1 GRARVRAFY
10 GCEVTYPF
18 VPQHVLDAAD
28 SVRASLPNKYCDP
41 KIAADLF
48 HETLDEYLVADDVG
62 LNVMATEHHAGIN
75 SLIGSNPTFVGAIA
89 RQTRKARILSLGT
102 LISLR
107 KDPVRIAEEYAMIDV
122 ISRGR
127 LEIGLVKSGGSEMAS
142 NNGNPMQNEDRMWE
156 AIDLISKALTHREGP
171 FSWEGKHFTHRH
183 VNIWPGPYQ
192 QPMPKLWA
200 ATGDPRS
207 TAECG
212 RRGIINTLVL
222 RGPEGTKKA
231 WDAYKLAR
239 REAGL
244 PPATRD
250 MFAYAAMVYVGDTNE
265 EGMRIGSKILWFLNT
280 SLKSAPQMSKFLPGA
295 APPEAAPEIYRSK
308 PKAAETGD
316 AEKIVPSQQHS
327 ERGVTKS
334 ASQNAAALIEITAE
348 QAVQQGIL
356 FAGNPDTVYHQIMEF
371 QRKAGAFGHLNII
384 GRSGFLTHKEAVKGI
399 HMFAREVLPR
409 LKESKPG
416 GHEVAE

>member
-1 GRARVRAFY
+1 MPIGVQPAMRAFY

-18 VPQHVLDAAD
+18 VPQDVLDSVD

-41 KIAADLF
+41 KIAADLY

-75 SLIGSNPTFVGAIA
+75 SLIGSNATFVGMIA
-89 RQTRKARILSLGT
+89 RQTHKARILSLGT

-122 ISRGR
+122 VSRGR

-156 AIDLISKALTHREGP
+156 GIDLISKALTHREGP

-192 QPMPKLWA
+192 QPMPRLWA

-222 RGPEGTKKA
+222 RGPEGTRKA
-231 WDAYKLAR
+231 WESYKQAR

-250 MFAYAAMVYVGDTNE
+250 MFAYTAMVYVGDTDE

-280 SLKSAPQMSKFLPGA
+280 SLKSAPQMSRFLPGA
-295 APPEAAPEIYRSK
+295 APPEAAPQIYRSK
-308 PKAAETGD
+308 PVTATTVEAQ
-316 AEKIVPSQQHS
+316 PPQHQPAK
-327 ERGVTKS
+327 GVAVS
-334 ASQNAAALIEITAE
+334 ASRNAAALMSITADA
-348 QAVQQGIL
+348 AVQQGIL
-356 FAGNPDTVYHQIMEF
+356 FAGNPDTVYRQIVEF
-371 QRKAGAFGHLNII
+371 QREAGAFGHLNII

-399 HMFAREVLPR
+399 KMFARDVLPR
-409 LKESKPG
+409 LAESKI
-416 GHEVAE
+416 E

>member
-1 GRARVRAFY
+1 MRAFY

-18 VPQHVLDAAD
+18 VAQDVLDAAQ
-28 SVRASLPNKYCDP
+28 SVRATLPNKYCDP
-41 KIAADLF
+41 RIAADLY

-75 SLIGSNPTFVGAIA
+75 SLIGSNPTFVGIIA

-142 NNGNPMQNEDRMWE
+142 NNGNPMQNEDRLWE
-156 AIDLISKALTHREGP
+156 GVDLICKALTHREGP

-192 QPMPKLWA
+192 QPMPRLWA
-200 ATGDPRS
+200 ATGDPYS

-231 WDAYKLAR
+231 WDSYKRAR

-244 PPATRD
+244 PAPTRD
-250 MFAYAAMVYVGDTNE
+250 MFGYAAMVYVGQTDE

-280 SLKSAPQMSKFLPGA
+280 SLKTAPQMSKFLPGS
-295 APPEAAPEIYRSK
+295 APPEAAPQLYRSK
-308 PKAAETGD
+308 PRSTAPQAERAT
-316 AEKIVPSQQHS
+316 
-327 ERGVTKS
+327 TKS
-334 ASQNAAALIEITAE
+334 AAQNAAALISITPE
-348 QAVQQGIL
+348 QAVAQGIL
-356 FAGNPDTVYHQIMEF
+356 FAGNPDTVYRQIMEF
-371 QRKAGAFGHLNII
+371 QRKAGAFGNLNII
-384 GRSGFLTHKEAVKGI
+384 GRSGFLTHREAVEGI
-399 HMFAREVLPR
+399 KMFAREVQPR
-409 LKESKPG
+409 LAESKMA
-416 GHEVAE
+416 VCDAAE

>member
-1 GRARVRAFY
+1 MRAFY

-18 VPQHVLDAAD
+18 VAQQVLDAAD

-41 KIAADLF
+41 KIAADLY

-62 LNVMATEHHAGIN
+62 LDVMATEHHAGIN
-75 SLIGSNPTFVGAIA
+75 SLIGSNPTFVGIIA

-107 KDPVRIAEEYAMIDV
+107 SDPVRIAEEYAMIDV

-142 NNGNPMQNEDRMWE
+142 NNGNPMQNEDRLWE
-156 AIDLISKALTHREGP
+156 GIDLISKALTQRDGP
-171 FSWEGKHFTHRH
+171 FSWEGKYFTHRH

-192 QPMPKLWA
+192 QPMPRLWA

-207 TAECG
+207 AAECG
-212 RRGIINTLVL
+212 RRGIVNTLVL
-222 RGPEGTKKA
+222 RGPEGTRKA
-231 WDAYKLAR
+231 WDAYKRAR

-250 MFAYAAMVYVGDTNE
+250 MFGYAAMVYVGETDE

-280 SLKSAPQMSKFLPGA
+280 SLKTAPQMSKFLPGTV
-295 APPEAAPEIYRSK
+295 PPEAAPQIYRGK
-308 PKAAETGD
+308 PRDGETGD
-316 AEKIVPSQQHS
+316 AKKASS
-327 ERGVTKS
+327 ELPQGDQEVTKS
-334 ASQNAAALIEITAE
+334 ASQNAAALMSITAE
-348 QAVQQGIL
+348 QAIAQGIL
-356 FAGNPDTVYHQIMEF
+356 FAGNPDTVFRQIIDF
-371 QRKAGAFGHLNII
+371 QRKAGPFGNLNII
-384 GRSGFLTHKEAVKGI
+384 GRSGFLTHREAVKGI
-399 HMFAREVLPR
+399 KLFAREVLPR
-409 LKESKPG
+409 LEAARAEVQ
-416 GHEVAE
+416 EVA